1 MGLDPLEHR
10 NTVDP
15 LAEPNLEIS
24 SNDQSRE
31 NSADHG
37 VSRNTRTSPDSSGSF
52 DYADRSSHTD
62 GDSERG
68 SSQGADSSQGQSNP
82 GSKNYKEY
90 VGRHLTSEL
99 LFSASIGN
107 LKRIKRCLEK
117 AGKSITSEPYQDY
130 DLRAPLH
137 IACADGSFAV
147 VDYLVKNGVA
157 INVVDRWGAT
167 CLLYTSPSPR
177 D

>member
-99 LFSASIGN
+99 LFSASIG
-107 LKRIKRCLEK
+107 
-117 AGKSITSEPYQDY
+117 D
-130 DLRAPLH
+130 
-137 IACADGSFAV
+137 
-147 VDYLVKNGVA
+147 
-157 INVVDRWGAT
+157 
-167 CLLYTSPSPR
+167 
-177 D
+177 